1 MRVVA
6 RATLLLLL
14 LTFSISSKY
23 LLNDHIITPKAS
35 EIIEKI
41 GSELA
46 SKCDINAYVIATH
59 DKLGRGVNLYD
70 YIKKYAKQLSE
81 PYVALIFAPNS
92 KRIGIIVSDKG
103 LENYYDA
110 SKVKSFATRIIG
122 SVDSNSMQSKYDV
135 GVVQAYSELAD
146 EIARKRAVHLKNT
159 IKDDDS
165 ILIKIVTWLVYLGSV
180 LVFWVYFFRPI
191 YMRIRHAKGK

>member
-191 YMRIRHAKGK
+191 YMRIRYGKEK

>member
-1 MRVVA
+1 MKVVA

-46 SKCDINAYVIATH
+46 GKCDINAYVIATH

-92 KRIGIIVSDKG
+92 KRIGIIVSDKR

-146 EIARKRAVHLKNT
+146 EIAQKKAVHLKNT

-191 YMRIRHAKGK
+191 YMRIRNGKEK

>member
-191 YMRIRHAKGK
+191 YMRIRHAKEK

>member
-59 DKLGRGVNLYD
+59 DKLEREVNLYD
-70 YIKKYAKQLSE
+70 CIKKYAKQLSE

-191 YMRIRHAKGK
+191 YMRIRHAKEK